1 MIDRFRDLRAFLI
14 VAEELHFGRAAIRLG
29 MAQPNLSAIIN
40 RLEARIGT
48 PLLRRRPSVAL
59 TAAGEIVVQGA
70 RKTMEQL
77 ETIAER
83 AALAGAGEIGL
94 VRIGFASTAMLGAL
108 PDSFRAFRAEH
119 PEIELRLREMTS
131 TDQWEALRL
140 GDLDL
145 AITRDTGQDEAVRKA
160 LVNRESLCVAIGAG
174 HALAAGPEPIPL
186 HALADEDF
194 VLFRRSL
201 GAPLYD
207 MIIGLCAVERF
218 APRIVQEVDEL
229 HSVLGFVRA
238 GFGIALV
245 PEGLSR
251 VVWPGVAFRT
261 LATAS
266 LVKAELFCCWCPG
279 TAPAAALRFVE
290 SLVRTAA
297 LENEAASS
305 PLPVG
310 SDLEPAQ

>member
-29 MAQPNLSAIIN
+29 LAQPNLSAVIH

-48 PLLRRRPSVAL
+48 SLLRRRPSVEL

-70 RKTMEQL
+70 RKALEQL
-77 ETIAER
+77 AMTAER
-83 AALAGAGEIGL
+83 AALAGAGEIGIIR
-94 VRIGFASTAMLGAL
+94 VGFASTAMLSAL
-108 PDSFRAFRAEH
+108 PDSFRAFRAKH
-119 PEIELRLREMTS
+119 PAIALRLREMTS

-140 GDLDL
+140 GDVDV
-145 AITRDTGQDEAVRKA
+145 AITRDPAQDEGVRKA
-160 LVNRESLCVAIGAG
+160 LVVRESLCLAIDTG
-174 HALAAGPEPIPL
+174 HVLAREPDAVPL
-186 HALADEDF
+186 RALADEDF

-207 MIIGLCAVERF
+207 LIIGLCAVERF
-218 APRIVQEVDEL
+218 APRIAHEVDEL

-238 GFGIALV
+238 GFGVALV
-245 PEGLSR
+245 PEGLSH
-251 VVWPGVAFRT
+251 VVWPGVMFRP

-266 LVKAELFCCWCPG
+266 PIKAELFCCWRPM

-290 SLVRTAA
+290 SLVPTAA
-297 LENEAASS
+297 
-305 PLPVG
+305 VG
-310 SDLEPAQ
+310 DEPG

>member
-1 MIDRFRDLRAFLI
+1 MIDRLRDLRVFLI
-14 VAEELHFGRAAIRLG
+14 VAEERHFGRAAIRLG
-29 MAQPNLSAIIN
+29 LAQPNLSAIIN

-48 PLLRRRPSVAL
+48 PLLRRRPSVEL
-59 TAAGEIVVQGA
+59 TAAGEIVAQGA
-70 RKTMEQL
+70 RKTLEQL
-77 ETIAER
+77 ETMAER

-94 VRIGFASTAMLGAL
+94 VRVGFASTAMLSAL
-108 PDSFRAFRAEH
+108 PDAFRRFRAEH

-140 GDLDL
+140 GDIDV
-145 AITRDTGQDEAVRKA
+145 AITRDTSEDEAIRKA
-160 LVNRESLCVAIGAG
+160 LVIRESLFVAIGAG
-174 HALAAGPEPIPL
+174 HPLAAQPDPVPLGALAN
-186 HALADEDF
+186 EDF

-207 MIIGLCAVERF
+207 SIISLCATERF

-251 VVWPGVAFRT
+251 VSWPGVAFRPI
-261 LATAS
+261 AS
-266 LVKAELFCCWCPG
+266 GASFKAELFCCWSPAA
-279 TAPAAALRFVE
+279 APAALRFVE
-290 SLVRTAA
+290 SLVRIAA
-297 LENEAASS
+297 LDAEA
-305 PLPVG
+305 G
-310 SDLEPAQ
+310 